1 MTKEEYIAKHGEEAY
16 KAHVEEARK
25 RYKLKK
31 EEILAQRNEKYK
43 NDIKYRQKI
52 LNKVKKYCKEK
63 YKNDPEFRAYNAKKY
78 KESNWSSRLIEKGK
92 TEFGELYSF
101 RESYTTTGSTLRID
115 NWEIY
120 IKENLSK
127 EAIEIDLNEDLT
139 NENFLYE
146 CFKDNVKNNLYY
158 GNIQILKYFVP
169 LMCMKVHN
177 NIPFNEHDIEMIKY
191 FDTFENNTGKY
202 PINYKFS
209 MIYLPFEDR
218 NNKDKLLK
226 YMLLCNLSANFRTY
240 HGKYETDKK
249 LY

>member
-1 MTKEEYIAKHGEEAY
+1 MKKEEYIAKYGEEAY
-16 KAHVEEARK
+16 KAHIEKAKE

-31 EEILAQRNEKYK
+31 EEIIAKQIEKYK
-43 NDIKYRQKI
+43 TDIKFRERV
-52 LNKVKKYCKEK
+52 LNYSKKYHKK
-63 YKNDPEFRAYNAKKY
+63 SYKNNPEVRAYNANMYKKG
-78 KESNWSSRLIEKGK
+78 NWSSRSIEARK
-92 TEFGELYSF
+92 TKYEELYSF
-101 RESYTTTGSTLRID
+101 RESYTTINSTFHID
-115 NWEIY
+115 DWENY

-127 EAIEIDLNEDLT
+127 EATEIDFNGDLI

-158 GNIQILKYFVP
+158 GNIQVLKYFVP

-191 FDTFENNTGKY
+191 FDTFENNTRKC
-202 PINYKFS
+202 PISYKFR
-209 MIYLPFEDR
+209 ITYFPFEDR

-226 YMLLCNLSANFRTY
+226 YMLLYNLSANFRVC